1 MGSRGTLFYNT
12 TASPLPGSAAPQ
24 LRAGVNR
31 WEAQVTLDM
40 QRAQGLELPASDWW
54 CAELE
59 LDEVCTTRCDSV
71 LQALGTSAYCRGSC
85 AALEHYIPTHAY
97 LIVLCSLFLRLNLCI
112 AVR

>member
-12 TASPLPGSAAPQ
+12 AASPLPGSAAPQ
-24 LRAGVNR
+24 LQAGVNR

-59 LDEVCTTRCDSV
+59 FDEVSATCCDS
-71 LQALGTSAYCRGSC
+71 AHATKSLGTIAG
-85 AALEHYIPTHAY
+85 
-97 LIVLCSLFLRLNLCI
+97 FLLH
-112 AVR
+112 

>member
-12 TASPLPGSAAPQ
+12 AASPLPGSATPQ

-59 LDEVCTTRCDSV
+59 FDEVSATCCDS
-71 LQALGTSAYCRGSC
+71 A
-85 AALEHYIPTHAY
+85 HATKAWAP
-97 LIVLCSLFLRLNLCI
+97 CSGFSLHPSS
-112 AVR
+112 